1 LSPDF
6 LRALIFPL
14 FILSPLFS
22 LIMPATLNSRA
33 KMPADLAS
41 MGKQFKI
48 SYRDLLSTN
57 PKTEKS
63 AVQTYILHLAPHNIS
78 GVNVCPGAGNCK
90 KICLHFAGN
99 PVYMTN
105 KQTARI
111 RRTLA
116 FAADKQR
123 FARLIVCSIL
133 DKMNKNPGEP
143 IAIRLN
149 GTSDI
154 AWENVD
160 FDISPEFST
169 FCRVKFGHSLPIGK
183 RNIFEIFNCLRAD
196 CGFNVTF
203 YDYTKIK
210 RNWAE
215 CQRLGYHLTF
225 SFDGWEN
232 APNLAIAK
240 DALRA
245 GVNVAAAFNLKKAQQ
260 LPQYVDCARFNFLE
274 SDKMTGRVFA
284 VYDGDL
290 SDFRPSDPQAGVI
303 IGLRFKLPHG
313 IKYTDAEKTA
323 FCIA

>member
-1 LSPDF
+1 MQSV
-6 LRALIFPL
+6 
-14 FILSPLFS
+14 
-22 LIMPATLNSRA
+22 LNSRA
-33 KMPADLAS
+33 KLPADLSS

-63 AVQTYILHLAPHNIS
+63 KVQTYILHLAPHNIS
-78 GVNVCPGAGNCK
+78 GVNVCAGAGNCK

-99 PVYMTN
+99 PVYMAN

-116 FAADKQR
+116 YAADSQR
-123 FARLIVCSIL
+123 FARFIVCSIL
-133 DKMNKNPGEP
+133 DKINKNSGEP

-160 FDISPEFST
+160 FTITPEFST

-183 RNIFEIFNCLRAD
+183 RNIFEIFNTLRAES
-196 CGFNVTF
+196 GLNVIF

-215 CQRLGYHLTF
+215 CKRLGYHLTF

-232 APNLAIAK
+232 APNLAIAR

-245 GVNVAAAFNLKKAQQ
+245 GINVAAAFNLKKGQT
-260 LPQYVDCARFNFLE
+260 LPDYVDCARFNFLE

-290 SDFRPSDPQAGVI
+290 SDFRPADPCASAI

-313 IKYTDAEKTA
+313 LKYTEAEKMA